1 MKTREL
7 LEQEMT
13 SINQAEVIDNMNQ
26 LNDDSWIV
34 AFYDDDCVISN
45 NH

>member
-7 LEQEMT
+7 LEQEMA

>member
-45 NH
+45 NQ

>member
-1 MKTREL
+1 MKTKEL